1 MQIAFAGGGDK
12 FGGDMKLVRWTRF
25 TWDLAKLPAEGS
37 VLEAHYHIRLVTK
50 DEEKTVRSVIA
61 SSFALDMNW
70 SDTLKTM
77 KDWMESNLDAVFAH
91 KLVPCL
97 VVTHGTRVIGAS
109 ALDPNKEAEFHLL
122 SGPCMLNEYRNR
134 GIGSE
139 LLYQSLLALKEA
151 GFEKARAIT
160 KSNVPVAKFVYTK
173 FNSVSE
179 PFEFE
184 PVLVRT

>member
-1 MQIAFAGGGDK
+1 MRIAFARGADK

-25 TWDLAKLPAEGS
+25 TWDLANLPEEGS
-37 VLEAHYHIRLVTK
+37 VLEAHYHIRPVTK
-50 DEEKTVRSVIA
+50 DEEKTVRAVIA

-77 KDWMESNLDAVFAH
+77 KDWMEGNLDAVFAH
-91 KLVPCL
+91 KVAPCL

-109 ALDPNKEAEFHLL
+109 ALDPNKEADCHLI

-139 LLYQSLLALKEA
+139 LLYQSLAALKEA

-173 FNSVSE
+173 FNSVGE

-184 PVLVRT
+184 PVLARP

>member
-1 MQIAFAGGGDK
+1 
-12 FGGDMKLVRWTRF
+12 MKLVRWTRF
-25 TWDLAKLPAEGS
+25 TWDLAKLPEEGS
-37 VLEAHYHIRLVTK
+37 VLEAHYHIRPVTK
-50 DEEKTVRSVIA
+50 DEEKTVRAVIA

-77 KDWMESNLDAVFAH
+77 KEWMESNLDAVFAH
-91 KLVPCL
+91 KVAPCL

-109 ALDPNKEAEFHLL
+109 ALDPNKDAESHLL

-139 LLYQSLLALKEA
+139 LLYQSLFALRQV
-151 GFEKARAIT
+151 GFEQARAIT

-173 FNSVSE
+173 FNSVAE
-179 PFEFE
+179 PCEFE
-184 PVLVRT
+184 PVLVRS